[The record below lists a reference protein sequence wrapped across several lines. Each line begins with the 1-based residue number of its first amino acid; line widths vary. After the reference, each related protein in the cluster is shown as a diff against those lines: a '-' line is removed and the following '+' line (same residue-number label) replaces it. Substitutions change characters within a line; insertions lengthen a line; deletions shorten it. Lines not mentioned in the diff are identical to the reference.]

1 MIVRSHY
8 VDMDVPEPPPRL
20 LELPNA
26 RLGVSVDLRSLALDA
41 GSGPV
46 HGVLRDTLPYE
57 LLGHQPGCGS
67 PRRVCE
73 AVDGVE
79 DISPQAPW
87 DPGPWF
93 AGADVTEDFFGFATH
108 VGVAPLEGHVLP
120 PCVVFFLL
128 EALEVL
134 EVEPQVSHGHNIS
147 GESVCHGVALP
158 RDVLEGTVV
167 LRDKGQL
174 PLLPAGARVGLLG
187 EGVHQL

>member
-1 MIVRSHY
+1 
-8 VDMDVPEPPPRL
+8 MDVPEPPPRL
-20 LELPNA
+20 LELTNA

-46 HGVLRDTLPYE
+46 LGVLRDALPYE
-57 LLGHQPGCGS
+57 LLGHQPGRGS

-79 DISPQAPW
+79 DLSPQAPL

-93 AGADVTEDFFGFATH
+93 AGADVAEDLFGFATH
-108 VGVAPLEGHVLP
+108 VDVAPLEGRVLP
-120 PCVVFFLL
+120 LCVVFFL

-134 EVEPQVSHGHNIS
+134 EVKPQVSHGHGVS
-147 GESVCHGVALP
+147 GESICHGVALP
-158 RDVLEGTVV
+158 RDVLEGAVE
-167 LRDKGQL
+167 LRDSGQL

-187 EGVHQL
+187 EGVHQR

>member
-1 MIVRSHY
+1 
-8 VDMDVPEPPPRL
+8 MDVPEPPPRL

-46 HGVLRDTLPYE
+46 LGVLRDALPYE
-57 LLGHQPGCGS
+57 LLGHQPGRGS

-79 DISPQAPW
+79 DLSPR

-93 AGADVTEDFFGFATH
+93 AGADVAEDLFGFATH
-108 VGVAPLEGHVLP
+108 VDVAPLEGRVLP
-120 PCVVFFLL
+120 LCVVFFL
-128 EALEVL
+128 L
-134 EVEPQVSHGHNIS
+134 EVEPQVSHGHGVS

-158 RDVLEGTVV
+158 QDVLEGAVE
-167 LRDKGQL
+167 LRDSGQL
-174 PLLPAGARVGLLG
+174 PLLPARAWVGLLG
-187 EGVHQL
+187 EGVHQR